1 MCHPIGDI
9 TPPGPAIDKL
19 DCARAS
25 GNTPGEGPSVSNT
38 RDLEDDIVAAIRRII
53 RAIDLQSRRL
63 VDRHDLTGPQLAI
76 LREVDR
82 LEAPST
88 GSLARAVHLSQPTV
102 TGVLNR
108 LEKRGLVRRDRSE
121 DDRRSVVISLTRD
134 GASLLSDVPSQ
145 LQDRFRDEL
154 ARLEDW
160 ERHSLLASL
169 QRIAS
174 MMDAE
179 TLDAAPILDTGPVD
193 SPPDDEPDARPR
205 ARSARGS

>member
-1 MCHPIGDI
+1 
-9 TPPGPAIDKL
+9 
-19 DCARAS
+19 
-25 GNTPGEGPSVSNT
+25 VSNT

-76 LREVDR
+76 LREVAR

-88 GSLARAVHLSQPTV
+88 GSLARAAHLSQPTV

-121 DDRRSVVISLTRD
+121 DDRRSVFISLT
-134 GASLLSDVPSQ
+134 GAGAKLLAEVPSQ

-154 ARLEDW
+154 ARLQDW

-179 TLDAAPILDTGPVD
+179 TLDAAPHLVA
-193 SPPDDEPDARPR
+193 DARAFEADHLDGLPPPEP
-205 ARSARGS
+205 AD